1 MVHEID
7 IFYLKNQLL
16 IAMPHLADP
25 NFAHSITY
33 LCEHNDKGAMGVVIN
48 RASNFTFGD
57 ILEQLNITSPYSEV
71 SAQPVLMGGPVQ
83 TDRGFVLH
91 RPIGDAAEPRWESS
105 IAIGENVFLTTSR
118 DIIEA
123 IANKEG
129 PDSYL
134 VALGY
139 AGWDGGQLEDEIN
152 ANFWLNAP
160 VEERILF
167 DTPIENRWHAAAK
180 MMGIDLNLVATEA
193 GHA

>member
-1 MVHEID
+1 MVHESD

>member
-1 MVHEID
+1 MVHESD

-129 PDSYL
+129 PNSYL